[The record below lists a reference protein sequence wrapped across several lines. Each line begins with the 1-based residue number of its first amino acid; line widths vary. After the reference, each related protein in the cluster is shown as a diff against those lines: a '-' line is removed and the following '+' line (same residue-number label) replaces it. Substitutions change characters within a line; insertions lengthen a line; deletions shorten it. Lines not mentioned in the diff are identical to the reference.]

1 MVDTCSTYCDATTA
15 QCALPGLDVTSNTD
29 LDGVVVVKGAAV
41 VHSGATLNSPTG
53 NLTIIADSITVQNG
67 GSIVVAP
74 TGAMPDGKGADGTY
88 YSYYGYAYGGGGGGH
103 AAKGTNGSSGI
114 AGGNAY
120 GLAADFIVYPG
131 ASGGNGASSSG
142 TGTGAK
148 GGKGGGVLRL
158 IAPTINVAGQ
168 ITANGA
174 DGGSTTA
181 SYTGGGGGG
190 SGGGV
195 LLAADDLT
203 MTGAISAV
211 KGAAGTASGYHGY
224 TGGAG
229 ADGRVKLLFGAQHTL
244 SGSVTGAKTEG
255 LLPPL
260 TITSATH
267 PDSTLVYNDDFTN
280 FDLTWNKPF
289 PSVLGYYVQ
298 TDATNSTVPTP
309 AGGKFLAAENYTVD
323 RSALVQG
330 DNFFHIVPI
339 DGTSA
344 VGTVQGWFKLQL
356 NTKAPTITSSSHPNQ
371 TTWTANNTVF
381 YAWTFPVADQNVVGV
396 HYVSDHYAN
405 TVPTASD
412 TFVDVSQKQQILSNL
427 ADGVW
432 FFHVVSE
439 DTHGYLTKAAAHY
452 QVRIGAD
459 PGAGT
464 ILGQVIDGGSQP
476 VDGASITVNRGLFTT
491 SSNSTGNYNL
501 QNVIAG
507 TWEVTASKVPYAP
520 VVKSVTVTDGNSSTV
535 NFTLQ

>member
-1 MVDTCSTYCDATTA
+1 
-15 QCALPGLDVTSNTD
+15 
-29 LDGVVVVKGAAV
+29 
-41 VHSGATLNSPTG
+41 
-53 NLTIIADSITVQNG
+53 
-67 GSIVVAP
+67 
-74 TGAMPDGKGADGTY
+74 MPDGKGADGNY
-88 YSYYGYAYGGGGGGH
+88 YYSSYYGYHYAYGGGGGGH
-103 AAKGTNGSSGI
+103 ASK
-114 AGGNAY
+114 GGNGGGRGIGGSAY
-120 GLAADFIVYPG
+120 GLNTDFVVYTG
-131 ASGGNGASSSG
+131 SSGGNGASSSG

-158 IAPTINVAGQ
+158 IAPVISVAGQ

-174 DGGSTTA
+174 NGGSATA

-203 MTGAISAV
+203 FSGAISAL
-211 KGAAGTASGYHGY
+211 KGAGGTASGSRSYA
-224 TGGAG
+224 GGAG
-229 ADGRVKLLFGAQHTL
+229 ADGRVKLLYGAQHTL
-244 SGSVTGAKTEG
+244 TGSVTGAKTEG

-267 PDSTLVYNDDFTN
+267 PDQTLVYNDDFTN
-280 FDLTWNKPF
+280 FDLTWSKPF
-289 PSVLGYYVQ
+289 PSVLGYYVK
-298 TDATNSTVPTP
+298 TDTTNSTVPTP
-309 AGGKFLAAENYTVD
+309 SGGTFLAAENLTVD

-371 TTWTANNTVF
+371 TTWTTNNTVF

-396 HYVSDHYAN
+396 HYVSDHFAN
-405 TVPTASD
+405 TVRTMSD
-412 TFVDVSQKQQILSNL
+412 TFVDVSQKQQILSSL

-439 DTHGYLTKAAAHY
+439 DTHGYLTKSAAHY

-464 ILGQVIDGGSQP
+464 ILGQVIDSQSQP
-476 VDGASITVNRGLFTT
+476 VNGASITVNRGLFTA
-491 SSNSTGNYNL
+491 SSNTSGNYNL

-520 VVKSVTVTDGNSSTV
+520 AVKSVTVADQNSSTV
-535 NFTLQ
+535 NFKLQ